1 MLDYLSLASFVT
13 MPDME
18 NIYVLTD
25 EYIELSKLLKVAG
38 LCDTGGQAKLFI
50 TEGIVSVD
58 GIVEIRKKCKIRKG
72 QVVQVDTQRIIVQ

>member
-1 MLDYLSLASFVT
+1 

-25 EYIELSKLLKVAG
+25 DYIELSKLLKVAG

-72 QVVQVDTQRIIVQ
+72 QVVQVDTQRITVQ